1 MHRAIGSLNRPGS
14 RTAKETAMPRW
25 RRPSWRFG
33 RIARLR
39 LLMGGAAIVCGA
51 CALIARAQAQF
62 VNSPP
67 PPPPPPPVFNPS
79 IPYTVPQPSYRP
91 ISPTTPNAVGGV
103 IPDYP
108 VTRTARTYR
117 QASAPATRSV
127 RHRRRIVVPASYP
140 VACGYY
146 GCVRTYP
153 WAFPCQYYSS
163 YCYPY
168 PYYRP
173 YAWYRW

>member
-1 MHRAIGSLNRPGS
+1 
-14 RTAKETAMPRW
+14 MPRW

-67 PPPPPPPVFNPS
+67 PPPPPVFNPS

-103 IPDYP
+103 IPGYP

-127 RHRRRIVVPASYP
+127 RHRRRIVVPASYS

>member
-1 MHRAIGSLNRPGS
+1 GS
-14 RTAKETAMPRW
+14 RTAKEAAMPTAMPTW
-25 RRPSWRFG
+25 RRSRRRFE
-33 RIARLR
+33 RMARLR

-51 CALIARAQAQF
+51 CVLIARAQAQF

-67 PPPPPPPVFNPS
+67 PPPPPVFNPS
-79 IPYTVPQPSYRP
+79 TPYTVPQPSYRP
-91 ISPTTPNAVGGV
+91 ISPTTPSAAGGV

-108 VTRTARTYR
+108 VARTAPTYR
-117 QASAPATRSV
+117 QASVPATRSV

-153 WAFPCQYYSS
+153 WAFPCQFYSS
-163 YCYPY
+163 YCY
-168 PYYRP
+168 
-173 YAWYRW
+173 A